1 MIFTSTRLARSLHR
15 AGSAGLCL
23 TVVPLLPAG
32 CIQIGDMN
40 GDANTPKNI
49 RVDFNTFD
57 VGSDDCED
65 IFSFGDFTVEMIVT
79 VQPGN
84 SEVFTASTMAEL
96 GSASFQA
103 TVQSTDLGESVNFTL
118 QPGESFEVEVRVTE
132 DDPINSSEPQP
143 WEDAQSFDH
152 LTVSSR
158 SFSFTNG
165 PGCFSDD
172 RVDIT
177 LTVSTASQ

>member
-1 MIFTSTRLARSLHR
+1 MIFTSTRLARSLDR
-15 AGSAGLCL
+15 AGAACLCL
-23 TVVPLLPAG
+23 AAVALFPAG

-40 GDANTPKNI
+40 GDANTPKSI

-65 IFSFGDFTVEMIVT
+65 TFSFGDFTVRMTVT

-84 SEVFTASTMAEL
+84 MEVFTASRSEEL

-103 TVQSTDLGESVNFTL
+103 TEQSAALNETADFML
-118 QPGESFEVEVRVTE
+118 QPGESFDVEIRVTE
-132 DDPINSSEPQP
+132 DDTINSLEPQP
-143 WEDAQSFDH
+143 WQDSESFDH
-152 LTVSSR
+152 LTVNSN

-172 RVDIT
+172 RVDVT
-177 LTVSTASQ
+177 VTVSTGE

>member
-1 MIFTSTRLARSLHR
+1 MVFTNTRFAQCLRRPCA
-15 AGSAGLCL
+15 AWLCL
-23 TVVPLLPAG
+23 TAVVLLPAG

-40 GDANTPKNI
+40 GDANTPKSI

-65 IFSFGDFTVEMIVT
+65 TFSFGDFTVQMTVT

-84 SEVFTASTMAEL
+84 TEVLTESRFAEL

-103 TVQSTDLGESVNFTL
+103 TVQSTDLDRSATFTL
-118 QPGESFEVEVRVTE
+118 QPGESFEVEIRVTE
-132 DDPINSSEPQP
+132 DDTINSLEPQP
-143 WEDAQSFDH
+143 WQDSESFDH
-152 LTVSSR
+152 LTVNSN

-177 LTVSTASQ
+177 VTATSSN